1 MANLIATEAY
11 AKNIGGKNISYTSN
25 LGCTKSRAISLGC
38 TVAETYAN
46 NQLVCQ
52 KDLSKT
58 STTTYSLKNITSDYL
73 SNVRI
78 QAGSCIFSGNLPTDG
93 VLYTTSIPSG
103 SSWTI
108 TINGSIST
116 AYKVEPSPSSTNHSY
131 QLSKK

>member
-1 MANLIATEAY
+1 MDYQIATEGY
-11 AKNIGGKNISYTSN
+11 AQSIGVTNISYTFN
-25 LGCTKSRAISLGC
+25 LGCTKSRAIALGC
-38 TVAETYAN
+38 NVAGTYTD
-46 NQLVCQ
+46 NQLVR
-52 KDLSKT
+52 KEDLSPA
-58 STTTYSLKNITSDYL
+58 TYSLKNITSDYL

-78 QAGSCIFSGNLPTDG
+78 QAGSCIFSGNLPADG

>member
-25 LGCTKSRAISLGC
+25 LGCTKSRAVALGC
-38 TVAETYAN
+38 KVAGTYAN

-58 STTTYSLKNITSDYL
+58 STVTYSLKNNTLDYL
-73 SNVRI
+73 TNVRI
-78 QAGSCIFSGNLPTDG
+78 YAGSCIFSGNLP
-93 VLYTTSIPSG
+93 VESALYTTVAPSG

-108 TINGSIST
+108 TINGSTST
-116 AYKVEPSPSSTNHSY
+116 A
-131 QLSKK
+131 